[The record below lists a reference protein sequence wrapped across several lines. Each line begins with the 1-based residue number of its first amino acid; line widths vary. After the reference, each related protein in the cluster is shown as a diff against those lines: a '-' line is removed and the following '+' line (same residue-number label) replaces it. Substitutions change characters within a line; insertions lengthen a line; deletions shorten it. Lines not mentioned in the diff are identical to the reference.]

1 MNVRTEIE
9 GTLVYDLVAS
19 EDLLEEARDVLERPR
34 MRRYVPESPVPE
46 YIARVRAVALMVLG
60 HFAGDVTSH
69 TEDPDD
75 DYLVELAFAADVD
88 VLVSGPL
95 LPPPQETRMD
105 RAPPARGKRWLCGN
119 VRPGTL
125 LRSPGKRGVA
135 RAVAHRR

>member
-60 HFAGDVTSH
+60 HFAGDVCRATLKTPTTITWWS
-69 TEDPDD
+69 
-75 DYLVELAFAADVD
+75 LR
-88 VLVSGPL
+88 L
-95 LPPPQETRMD
+95 LQTWM
-105 RAPPARGKRWLCGN
+105 
-119 VRPGTL
+119 
-125 LRSPGKRGVA
+125 S
-135 RAVAHRR
+135 